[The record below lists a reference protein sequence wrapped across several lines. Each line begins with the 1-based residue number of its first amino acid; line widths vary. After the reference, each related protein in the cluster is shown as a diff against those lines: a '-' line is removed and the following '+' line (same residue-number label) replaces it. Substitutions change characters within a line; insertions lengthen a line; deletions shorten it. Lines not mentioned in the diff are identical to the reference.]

1 MLSQRTSA
9 ATHCSRRL
17 DTSWYYSPCLPSLQP
32 ARGAWEPFLKRQNWI
47 YLETSILGPH
57 KAKGYCSKKKLTGD
71 NFLSVYVWVCRSVCV
86 CMLACVSTIKWIVI
100 PGSMWMAY
108 NNGWRSSSI
117 GFRVKGGCPLVYWGL
132 IWPFQI
138 GNFKDFKTIV
148 DLCEYDFI

>member
-1 MLSQRTSA
+1 MLSR
-9 ATHCSRRL
+9 CSCRQ

-32 ARGAWEPFLKRQNWI
+32 ARGTWESFLKEQNYI

-57 KAKGYCSKKKLTGD
+57 KAKGYCSKKKKLTGD
-71 NFLSVYVWVCRSVCV
+71 NFLSVYVWVFRSVCV
-86 CMLACVSTIKWIVI
+86 CMLGCVSTIKWIII

-117 GFRVKGGCPLVYWGL
+117 GLRVKEGCTFVPWGL

-138 GNFKDFKTIV
+138 GYFKDSETIV
-148 DLCEYDFI
+148 DLCKYDFI